1 MIENQFVPKSSD
13 ISGSTARESSSSCG
27 EGHGPIYFETVQALA
42 DFDAEVQKDE
52 IKAQGNSR
60 VASLQTNARILMKH
74 GEFALALN
82 LLRQASNLDSKNP
95 VTLRLLGTCL
105 ESSQRLDE
113 ALIVAR
119 VLAQVDVSFES
130 VSHYAMILYKA
141 GQDQEALDKYYE
153 SLALLTEEN
162 ALLFEVYKN
171 MGNIFVRQGDFDGA
185 EEHYNKAYTLF
196 PESDVLL
203 VNLGTLQV
211 QRGDF
216 DKSLYCFRRAVEF
229 NPHNDKGWVGLAM
242 VHNQIGDVELAWANI
257 ERALDINPKNRTAVH
272 LAANW
277 GLRDQRIAKSIEALQ
292 GYLGAVEQ
300 DEEMSLVLINH
311 FCAQARFQEA
321 LLEIERV
328 LLWNPDHQEV
338 RELKR
343 RLQQPVKAA

>member
-13 ISGSTARESSSSCG
+13 ISGPTSGGNVSTGES
-27 EGHGPIYFETVQALA
+27 HGPIYFETVQALA
-42 DFDAEVQKDE
+42 DFDAEVRHQE

-60 VASLQTNARILMKH
+60 VASLQTNARILIRH
-74 GEFALALN
+74 REFALALN
-82 LLRQASNLDSKNP
+82 LLRQASNLESKNP
-95 VTLRLLGTCL
+95 VTLRLLVTCL
-105 ESSQRLDE
+105 ESLQRSE
-113 ALIVAR
+113 ETLIVAR
-119 VLAQVDVSFES
+119 ALAQADVSFES
-130 VSHYAMILYKA
+130 LCQYATALYKA
-141 GQDQEALDKYYE
+141 GQDREALDKYYE

-162 ALLFEVYKN
+162 QLLFEVYKN

-196 PESDVLL
+196 PDSDLLL

-216 DKSLYCFRRAVEF
+216 DKSLYCFRRAVEQ

-242 VHNQIGDVELAWANI
+242 VHNQIGDLELAWANI
-257 ERALDINPKNRTAVH
+257 ERALDINSKNRTAVH
-272 LAANW
+272 LVANW

-292 GYLGAVEQ
+292 DYLGAVEH

-311 FCAQARFQEA
+311 LCSLARFQEA

-343 RLQQPVKAA
+343 RLQQPMKAA